1 MVNVDGEPRIR
12 IAIVE
17 NIAIGENIARTN
29 LLPATMRNK
38 SKIDPAKQHLKDHT

>member
-1 MVNVDGEPRIR
+1 MVNVVAEPRIR

-17 NIAIGENIARTN
+17 NAGIGGNIARTN

-38 SKIDPAKQHLKDHT
+38 SKIDPA